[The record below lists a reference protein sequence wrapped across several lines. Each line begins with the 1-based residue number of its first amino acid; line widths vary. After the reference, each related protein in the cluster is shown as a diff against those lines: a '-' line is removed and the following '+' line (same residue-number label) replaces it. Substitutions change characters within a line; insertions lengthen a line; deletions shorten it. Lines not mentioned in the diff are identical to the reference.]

1 MAIAIAFFLAIA
13 IRLLAI
19 AAMIL
24 SSKNYKNPQRLMDQ
38 LQRDAGI
45 LPHLRPQLWR
55 QPQAA
60 HGRGPRQQQTPGD
73 TRHLGAQLQGAA
85 APNASGAGGWF
96 ARLPPE
102 NGGKSWDISLKGG
115 NCCGKNV
122 YFRGKRGFLPL

>member
-1 MAIAIAFFLAIA
+1 MGVAMRAPDMED
-13 IRLLAI
+13 RI
-19 AAMIL
+19 AAVRRF
-24 SSKNYKNPQRLMDQ
+24 NRLY
-38 LQRDAGI
+38 
-45 LPHLRPQLWR
+45 
-55 QPQAA
+55 
-60 HGRGPRQQQTPGD
+60 